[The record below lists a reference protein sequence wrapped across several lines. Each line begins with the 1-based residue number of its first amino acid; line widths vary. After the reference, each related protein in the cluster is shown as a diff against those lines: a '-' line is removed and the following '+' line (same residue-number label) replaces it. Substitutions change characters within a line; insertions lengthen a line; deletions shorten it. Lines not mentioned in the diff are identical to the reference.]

1 MAGTKMVSPGSK
13 ITSMTF
19 TPGRLDPLM
28 SFNGRKI
35 PSMLGKGHDI
45 FRRNGEGQWG
55 TGHKWSVYSLYRHTS
70 RKRRICFSKNS
81 RGKAEQGLYLHQI
94 AMGTAGVL
102 KGATQKARL
111 IVIEQCICSKVP
123 QLRRFQELTSETYGN
138 QPCLLFPILTRKR
151 SVSLLKSAGISQG
164 AKRVKRFRPEICVS
178 HAWVKDGSMCKGVIA
193 PAAPIKSQWK
203 SSGMASG
210 WENME

>member
-1 MAGTKMVSPGSK
+1 MGHGTQMVCLY
-13 ITSMTF
+13 IVY
-19 TPGRLDPLM
+19 
-28 SFNGRKI
+28 I
-35 PSMLGKGHDI
+35 DI
-45 FRRNGEGQWG
+45 QVESGEYVFLK
-55 TGHKWSVYSLYRHTS
+55 TAV
-70 RKRRICFSKNS
+70 KRRSMGFIYIKLRWVL
-81 RGKAEQGLYLHQI
+81 RGSWKGQPKKQGWLSSNDD
-94 AMGTAGVL
+94 
-102 KGATQKARL
+102 
-111 IVIEQCICSKVP
+111 EQCICSKVP
-123 QLRRFQELTSETYGN
+123 QLEEIPRADFRNLWQPTLSAGN
-138 QPCLLFPILTRKR
+138 PILTRKR

>member
-19 TPGRLDPLM
+19 TPGRLDALM

-45 FRRNGEGQWG
+45 FRRKGEGQWG

-81 RGKAEQGLYLHQI
+81 REKAEHGLYLHQI

-111 IVIEQCICSKVP
+111 IVIKWWRTMHLFKSPTTGGDSKSWLPKPMATNPVCWKP
-123 QLRRFQELTSETYGN
+123 NLDQETVGLVAQERWYIPGSKESEAFSSRDLRE
-138 QPCLLFPILTRKR
+138 P
-151 SVSLLKSAGISQG
+151 
-164 AKRVKRFRPEICVS
+164 CVS
-178 HAWVKDGSMCKGVIA
+178 
-193 PAAPIKSQWK
+193 
-203 SSGMASG
+203 
-210 WENME
+210 

>member
-19 TPGRLDPLM
+19 TPGRLDALM

-81 RGKAEQGLYLHQI
+81 RGKAEHGLYLHQI

-111 IVIEQCICSKVP
+111 IVIKWWRTMHLFKSPTTEEIPRADFRNLWQPTLSAVSNLDQETVGLVAQERWYIPGSKESEAFSSRD
-123 QLRRFQELTSETYGN
+123 LRE
-138 QPCLLFPILTRKR
+138 P
-151 SVSLLKSAGISQG
+151 
-164 AKRVKRFRPEICVS
+164 CVS
-178 HAWVKDGSMCKGVIA
+178 
-193 PAAPIKSQWK
+193 
-203 SSGMASG
+203 
-210 WENME
+210 

>member
-19 TPGRLDPLM
+19 TPGRLDALM

-81 RGKAEQGLYLHQI
+81 REKGGAWALFTSNCDGYCGGLERGNPKSKADCHQMMRNNASVQKSHNWGDSKSWLPKPMATNPVCWKPNLDQETVGLVAQERWYI
-94 AMGTAGVL
+94 PG
-102 KGATQKARL
+102 
-111 IVIEQCICSKVP
+111 SKESEAFSSRD
-123 QLRRFQELTSETYGN
+123 LRE
-138 QPCLLFPILTRKR
+138 P
-151 SVSLLKSAGISQG
+151 
-164 AKRVKRFRPEICVS
+164 CVS
-178 HAWVKDGSMCKGVIA
+178 
-193 PAAPIKSQWK
+193 
-203 SSGMASG
+203 
-210 WENME
+210 

>member
-19 TPGRLDPLM
+19 TPGRLDALM

-45 FRRNGEGQWG
+45 FRRKGEGQWG

-81 RGKAEQGLYLHQI
+81 REKAEHGLYLHQI

-111 IVIEQCICSKVP
+111 IVIKWWRTMHLWKKSHNWGDSKSWLPKPMATNPVCCFQSWPGNGPSRCSRALVYPREQREWSVFVP
-123 QLRRFQELTSETYGN
+123 RSAWAMRELKMDQCVKEW
-138 QPCLLFPILTRKR
+138 
-151 SVSLLKSAGISQG
+151 SLQQ
-164 AKRVKRFRPEICVS
+164 
-178 HAWVKDGSMCKGVIA
+178 H
-193 PAAPIKSQWK
+193 Q
-203 SSGMASG
+203 
-210 WENME
+210 